1 MEHYENIIVGTGEIG
16 MPLYELMSGV
26 YKTLPLDLIH
36 FKDNYKIEANCKFLH
51 ICIPGTIKDFD
62 NVIIDFVNK
71 YSPVYVFIHS
81 TLVPGT
87 TRRLNEKL
95 KDFLIAHTPV
105 HGKHHGNRMKSD
117 MLMYP
122 KYIGIPEDTKPYVF
136 EDIEEHFTKMGFREV
151 RIVLNPDNTEWSK
164 ILATTAFGLQVSFAQ
179 EVERICDE
187 FGLDYDEVT
196 HFFPIQQDVRG
207 AIYPGFIGGH
217 CVMPNVKIIKGM
229 HKSKMLD
236 WMEWSNNRKKKR
248 DSIKV
253 DNRGR

>member
-1 MEHYENIIVGTGEIG
+1 MA
-16 MPLYELMSGV
+16 GV
-26 YKTLPLDLIH
+26 YETLPIDVVH
-36 FKDNYKIEANCKFLH
+36 FKEYLSLEAHCTFLH
-51 ICIPGTIKDFD
+51 VCVPGTID
-62 NVIIDFVNK
+62 NFEGTIADYVDK
-71 YSPVYVFIHS
+71 YAPVYVFIHS

-95 KDFLIAHTPV
+95 KDTLIAHTPV

-122 KYIGIPEDTKPYVF
+122 KYVGVPENTTDRAV
-136 EDIEEHFTKMGFREV
+136 EEIEEHFAKMGFRTV
-151 RIVLNPDNTEWSK
+151 KVIKNTDTVEWSK
-164 ILATTAFGLQVSFAQ
+164 VLATTVFGLQIAFAQ

-196 HFFPIQQDVRG
+196 DFFPIQQDVRG

-217 CVMPNVKIIKGM
+217 CVMPNVKIIKGIYE
-229 HKSKMLD
+229 SKVLD
-236 WMEWSNNRKKKR
+236 WMEWSNEEKKKR
-248 DSIKV
+248 DGVKV